1 MMKSITQE
9 ITEELLAVMDMYQ
22 RIAGQLIE
30 QLILETDQPDR
41 MAILEGA
48 YHLLSNADVLHGE
61 EELTGNWYFDVHG
74 EHCMFKNTKTGQTLE
89 VFLGSPEDV
98 GNMDP
103 YFFYNFIKTTP
114 ELAYLTSY
122 FENPFKDML
131 DFFERME
138 TQHVLIHVH
147 GVAYRKVL

>member
-1 MMKSITQE
+1 MMKAITQE

-22 RIAGQLIE
+22 RIARQLID

-41 MAILEGA
+41 TAILEGA
-48 YHLLSNADVLHGE
+48 YHLLSNADVIHGE

-131 DFFERME
+131 DFFEHLE
-138 TQHVLIHVH
+138 AEHVLIHVH

>member
-1 MMKSITQE
+1 MKAITQE

-22 RIAGQLIE
+22 RIARQLID

-41 MAILEGA
+41 MEILAGA
-48 YHLLSNADVLHGE
+48 YDMLTNADVIHGG
-61 EELTGNWYFDVHG
+61 EELTGNWFFDVHG
-74 EHCMFKNTKTGQTLE
+74 EHCIFQNTETGQTLE
-89 VFLGSPEDV
+89 VSLSSPEDV

-114 ELAYLTSY
+114 ELAYLTAY

-131 DFFERME
+131 DFFERLQA
-138 TQHVLIHVH
+138 QHVLIHVH
-147 GVAYRKVL
+147 GVEYRKVL

>member
-1 MMKSITQE
+1 
-9 ITEELLAVMDMYQ
+9 
-22 RIAGQLIE
+22 
-30 QLILETDQPDR
+30 
-41 MAILEGA
+41 
-48 YHLLSNADVLHGE
+48 
-61 EELTGNWYFDVHG
+61 
-74 EHCMFKNTKTGQTLE
+74 MFKNTETGQTLE

-131 DFFERME
+131 DFFEHLE
-138 TQHVLIHVH
+138 AEHVLIHVH

>member
-9 ITEELLAVMDMYQ
+9 ITEELLMAMDMYQ
-22 RIAGQLIE
+22 RIARQLID

-41 MAILEGA
+41 TAILAGA
-48 YHLLSNADVLHGE
+48 YDMLTNADVVNGE

-74 EHCMFKNTKTGQTLE
+74 EHCMFKNTETGQTLE

-103 YFFYNFIKTTP
+103 YFFYDFIKTTP
-114 ELAYLTSY
+114 ELAHLTSY
-122 FENPFKDML
+122 FDNPFKDML
-131 DFFERME
+131 DLFERLE
-138 TQHVLIHVH
+138 AEHLLIHVH